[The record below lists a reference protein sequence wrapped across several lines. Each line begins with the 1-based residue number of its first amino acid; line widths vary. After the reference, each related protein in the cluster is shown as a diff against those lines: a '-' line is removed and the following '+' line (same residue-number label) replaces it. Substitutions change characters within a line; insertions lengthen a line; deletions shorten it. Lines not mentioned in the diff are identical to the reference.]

1 MWLIEFLN
9 CEAILKK
16 PKIWDEIYQVCGF
29 VGEDVT
35 LIQLLEH
42 NYIAFKSK
50 IEDISR
56 RATYS
61 YDIEKRLN

>member
-1 MWLIEFLN
+1 MFDLKKDLDKFKEVMWLIEFLN

-16 PKIWDEIYQVCGF
+16 PKIWDEINQVCGF

-42 NYIAFKSK
+42 NYIAFK
-50 IEDISR
+50 
-56 RATYS
+56 
-61 YDIEKRLN
+61 